1 MAEKSSKDLVGTL
14 ENFFKKAPAIPANG
28 REAIAKITPW
38 LALIFGVLGVLGG
51 LAGVGLLTVFSPLAL
66 FGGASGIAS
75 YGSGVI
81 AAWIWLASSV
91 LLLAAYPGTK
101 ARKLSGWNLLFWS
114 EVVNVIGSLIAG
126 SVVSGIIGGLI
137 GFYLLFQIKSYYK

>member
-1 MAEKSSKDLVGTL
+1 MTHHTKSFIDPM
-14 ENFFKKAPAIPANG
+14 EDFFKKAPDIPTNG
-28 REAIAKITPW
+28 KEALVKITPW

-51 LAGVGLLTVFSPLAL
+51 LAGIGLLTAFSPLAAL
-66 FGGASGIAS
+66 GGASEVAS
-75 YGSGVI
+75 YGGGVV
-81 AAWIWLASSV
+81 AAWVWLASSV

-114 EVVNVIGSLIAG
+114 EVLNIVGSLIAG
-126 SVVSGIIGGLI
+126 SIVSAIIGGLI